1 MNMTKQ
7 EELAK
12 KQFATP
18 GLKTFWISFWV
29 SIDLIDTF
37 ECHFPW
43 WISGQSEDEMASVVA
58 YILAKNEQDA
68 YEFIQQCF
76 DANTSVEWR
85 FCDQKISTYSDR
97 FKKPTWAIDPNDY
110 GVKND

>member
-43 WISGQSEDEMASVVA
+43 WISGQSEDEMAM
-58 YILAKNEQDA
+58 
-68 YEFIQQCF
+68 
-76 DANTSVEWR
+76 R
-85 FCDQKISTYSDR
+85 
-97 FKKPTWAIDPNDY
+97 
-110 GVKND
+110 